1 MAAPKHR
8 HVAVLV
14 HRIKLRPPQL
24 LPTWIERPH
33 LEGRLDDRVRV
44 YAAIAGPGYGK
55 SVLAAR
61 LHAAWP
67 GPKLWYSLD
76 ESDVDLAAFA
86 MHFDA
91 LLDTIGR
98 STEVEG
104 DAWRSSAP
112 KDLGRVF
119 AESLAD
125 APQPVLIVFDDV
137 HTLAAS
143 RSLTAL
149 TELIERAARVGVTFV
164 LCGRTLPVALHAFAA
179 AGSLVQIGAADLA
192 FDDAEVRTYFER
204 SAASAISVTGD
215 LVRQAEGWPA
225 GLALIGSA
233 STGSRGPG
241 GGAAPARDDE
251 ARQLLFDYL
260 ANEALRGL
268 SDDERDFLLATS
280 VMDRLEVDLANE
292 VLGRHDAESL
302 FAGFAKRGLFVVR
315 RADDAFS
322 YHQLFREFLRQ
333 TLLRA
338 RLQAEVAALHRRVAA
353 GLIARGLAADAIVHF
368 FDAGDAAEAIALF
381 EREAISLLRL
391 NLVSTIGALLGRV
404 APDAIERS
412 PTLLL
417 AQGRAQRERG
427 EWDAA
432 LATLER
438 AIGGARATRAYDVLA
453 ESVRTCATILASRG
467 EFDRLQAMVD
477 EALVLGEHLSEES
490 MTTLRMTQAA
500 MFVEIGRG
508 EEALAIFGEI
518 TPSVIA
524 RGDYVAQGSV
534 LHNTAVAHLRRGDV
548 FASLAMYERAL
559 KLKRS
564 SGQRASSLLT
574 LADIVYSHIL
584 LGNFDDAERLSD
596 ELLTEARDIGNH
608 VVVAHGLESRATIR
622 LSRGDL
628 DGAEHALAEAQ
639 RICDPSDVLVMPDIL
654 HGLAQCALARGDDA
668 EADERCS
675 AAIRLFGGAGRH
687 QQVAPIL
694 LTRAAVLERRGRYAD
709 AVAHALD
716 AFEAAG
722 RGPDALLEAM
732 TSLAA
737 ALVLSRLARR
747 LTGEEA
753 LRVDGRAAEAA
764 ARAVGLILQ
773 RDYRFLLRTKA
784 AELAALRDDL
794 ARWGIGSSF
803 VAAPA
808 ALAQASADGEL
819 TVEMLGGLRVLVGGR
834 PVGAETWKRRRARDI
849 FAYLVSQ
856 RGRPIP
862 RARLADLYWPEAD
875 ADAAHS
881 SLRVTITAIR
891 KAVGDVVRFEAN
903 GYLFSPPARTTVD
916 VEAFDARID
925 AARHALAR
933 GDAGEAERAYL
944 AAVEVYRG
952 EFLEGMDDG
961 DWQWHERE
969 RLRAAC
975 LEALRWLAVHA
986 QGEVT
991 RAALD
996 RLLEIAPFDLEA
1008 VRIRIERMFSE
1019 RGAADARRDFD
1030 RWRERYRTVVGA
1042 EPPDLFPAGAERTSA
1057 VV

>member
-1 MAAPKHR
+1 
-8 HVAVLV
+8 VLV
-14 HRIKLRPPQL
+14 HRIKLRSPQL

-33 LEGRLDDRVRV
+33 LERRLDEHVRV
-44 YAAIAGPGYGK
+44 YAATAGPGYGK

-67 GPKLWYSLD
+67 GLKLWYSLD
-76 ESDVDLAAFA
+76 ESDADLAAFA

-98 STEVEG
+98 STAVEG
-104 DAWRSSAP
+104 DAWRLSSP

-125 APQPVLIVFDDV
+125 APEPVLIVFDDV

-149 TELIERAARVGVTFV
+149 GELVERAARVGVTFV
-164 LCGRTLPVALHAFAA
+164 LCGRTLPLSLHAFGA
-179 AGSLVQIGAADLA
+179 AGSLVQLGAADLA
-192 FDDAEVRTYFER
+192 FDDDEVRTYFEHT
-204 SAASAISVTGD
+204 ADTAVIPATGD

-233 STGSRGPG
+233 NTGGTRGPR

-260 ANEALRGL
+260 ANEALAGL
-268 SDDERDFLLATS
+268 SDEERDFLLATS
-280 VMDRLEVDLANE
+280 IMDRLEVDLCDE
-292 VLGRHDAESL
+292 VLDRLDAAAL
-302 FAGFAKRGLFVVR
+302 FGGFAKRGLFVVR
-315 RADDAFS
+315 RADDGFS
-322 YHQLFREFLRQ
+322 YHQLFREFLQQ
-333 TLLRA
+333 TLLRSRPA
-338 RLQAEVAALHRRVAA
+338 SEVAALHRRIAR
-353 GLIARGLAADAIVHF
+353 GLIARGLPAEASAHL
-368 FDAGDAAEAIALF
+368 FDAGDAGEAIALF

-391 NLVSTIGALLGRV
+391 GLVATVGALVARM

-417 AQGRAQRERG
+417 ALGRVQRERG

-432 LATLER
+432 LTTLER
-438 AIGGARATRAYDVLA
+438 AIRAARSARAYVVVA
-453 ESVRTCATILASRG
+453 ESVRACATILASRG
-467 EFDRLQAMVD
+467 EFDRLHAMVD
-477 EALVLGEHLSEES
+477 GALAIGEHLSEES
-490 MTTLRMTQAA
+490 LTTLRMTQAA
-500 MFVEIGRG
+500 MYVETSRG

-524 RGDYVAQGSV
+524 RGDFVAQGSV

-548 FASLAMYERAL
+548 FAGLAMYERAL

-574 LADIVYSHIL
+574 LADLVYSHIL

-596 ELLTEARDIGNH
+596 ELLTEARDIGSNG
-608 VVVAHGLESRATIR
+608 VVAHGLESRATIR
-622 LSRGDL
+622 LARGDL
-628 DGAEHALAEAQ
+628 DGAERALDEAQ

-654 HGLAQCALARGDDA
+654 HGLARCALARGADGD
-668 EADERCS
+668 ADERCS
-675 AAIRLFGGAGRH
+675 AAIRLFGVAGRY

-694 LTRAAVLERRGRYAD
+694 LTRAAILERRGRYAE
-709 AVAHALD
+709 AVAQAI
-716 AFEAAG
+716 EAADDAG
-722 RGPDALLEAM
+722 RGPDALLETM
-732 TSLAA
+732 TSLDA
-737 ALVLSRLARR
+737 ALVLSRLAHH

-753 LRVDGRAAEAA
+753 ARVDRRAAEAA
-764 ARAVGLILQ
+764 AKAVGLIHQ

-784 AELAALRDDL
+784 AELTALSADL
-794 ARWGIGSSF
+794 ARWGVGSSF
-803 VAAPA
+803 ATVPATLAP
-808 ALAQASADGEL
+808 ASADGEL
-819 TVEMLGGLRVLVGGR
+819 TVKMLGGLRVLVGGH
-834 PVGAETWKRRRARDI
+834 PIGADTWKRRRARDI

-856 RGRPIP
+856 RGRAVP
-862 RARLADLYWPEAD
+862 RARLADLYWPHAD

-891 KAVGDVVRFEAN
+891 KAIGDVVRFEAN
-903 GYLFSPPARTTVD
+903 GYLFAAPPHTIVD

-925 AARHALAR
+925 AARHAVAR
-933 GDAGEAERAYL
+933 GDAGEAERSYH
-944 AAVEVYRG
+944 AAVDLYRG

-975 LEALRWLAVHA
+975 LEALRWLAQRTEGDA
-986 QGEVT
+986 A

-1008 VRIRIERMFSE
+1008 VRMRVERLSSE
-1019 RGAADARRDFD
+1019 RGSQEARRDFD
-1030 RWRERYRTVVGA
+1030 RWRERYRAIVGT
-1042 EPPDLFPAGAERTSA
+1042 EPPDLFPAGTRRASA